1 MAVSRGSGAKVK
13 WEGGTLGVSSGKLY
27 TEVMSKAEIQRQVM
41 ELPGEARIEI
51 AEAIWSSLG
60 DPDAVPLPQWQR
72 DLLNERLASAETEEG
87 RDWEEIKA
95 EIDKIAAELRDV
107 PALSDEA
114 VSRAGIYAD
123 HP

>member
-1 MAVSRGSGAKVK
+1 
-13 WEGGTLGVSSGKLY
+13 
-27 TEVMSKAEIQRQVM
+27 MSKAEIQRQVM